1 MANTDNA
8 FGLKPVSFK
17 DGATWDGKTT
27 PYYLPADYAVA
38 IFPGDC
44 VLKTGEGND
53 VAIQGYKIGTITEV
67 NKAGASGFITGVVA
81 MIDPLT
87 DESAVFGAAST
98 ARVVHVIDDP
108 RVVFSVQCDGTLAIG
123 NVGLNADRTVAGGS
137 TITND
142 SNDELDISSVNT
154 TVGLQLKIL
163 GVSNIE
169 GNDIGAS
176 ANADV
181 IINAHTEANNIAGI

>member
-8 FGLKPVSFK
+8 FGLKPIAFK
-17 DGATWDGKTT
+17 DGANWDGKVTL
-27 PYYLPADYAVA
+27 YSIPATYATSVF
-38 IFPGDC
+38 IGDA
-44 VLKTGEGND
+44 VLKTGTSNAAAVKNYG
-53 VAIQGYKIGTITEV
+53 IGTLPV
-67 NKAGASGFITGVVA
+67 VAKAGASGFITGVVTGFL
-81 MIDPLT
+81 PTT
-87 DESAVFGAAST
+87 DESTVYGTKST
-98 ARVVHVIDDP
+98 ERIAMVCDDP
-108 RVVFSVQCDGTLAIG
+108 RVVFSVQCDGTLAIA

-163 GVSNIE
+163 RVSNTAD
-169 GNDIGAS
+169 NAIGAA

-181 IINAHTEANNIAGI
+181 IINAHTEANNIAGV

>member
-1 MANTDNA
+1 MANKDNA
-8 FGLKPVSFK
+8 FGLIPVSYK

-38 IFPGDC
+38 VFPGDC

-67 NKAGASGFITGVVA
+67 NKAGASGFITGVVHS
-81 MIDPLT
+81 IDPLT
-87 DESAVFGAAST
+87 DESKVYGEAST
-98 ARVVHVIDDP
+98 ARVMQVIDDP
-108 RVVFSVQCDGTLAIG
+108 RVIFRVQCDGTLAVGNIG
-123 NVGLNADRTVAGGS
+123 HNADRTVAGGS
-137 TITND
+137 TVTND

-154 TVGLQLKIL
+154 TATLQLKIL
-163 GVSNIE
+163 GLSNIE
-169 GNDIGAS
+169 GNDIGAA

-181 IINAHTEANNIAGI
+181 IINAHTEASNTAGI